1 MLTRFRILSSR
12 HEIISKKNW
21 EAVHPNLL
29 RAIESADFISFDYEL
44 TGLHIKNDR
53 YLGLDVAYAAH
64 SEGVKSYIPV
74 QLGIC
79 AARFDTLRQ
88 KWILTPAS
96 IYLYPSSVDESGRT
110 FSMSTAAMNFL
121 VSNGFNCNEWISHGL
136 SWLRPIEEQD
146 KRRAIK
152 LRMDEIRA
160 GTAVGK
166 PEAPTGVFEFPS
178 ESDRE
183 LMESLA
189 RQIVDWQKSDLHSPL
204 QVPMESAFTRLLA
217 HSYIAH
223 AFPGLFSSSVRRDE
237 KRFLCVYK
245 NRAELQKEQLVALEH
260 EMRQIDRLVGARSL
274 FDTISSRKI
283 PLVGHNCF
291 YDLLHTYQTFFEE
304 VPPHVEQF
312 KAKWMSRFSRTFD
325 TKHLAECNEILGGLH
340 PPATLKGL
348 CDFMI
353 ANNGLE
359 GVQIEPLSSDFQ
371 YSLPSATSNDHSH
384 DAGYD
389 AMMTSLVFILQ
400 LGHIMERKSLKWD
413 MVDWKGGSV
422 KTTTGAGLKVPVQEV
437 LRQSVNRIRL
447 VKSQPSVINLAE
459 RQ

>member
-1 MLTRFRILSSR
+1 V
-12 HEIISKKNW
+12 EEN
-21 EAVHPNLL
+21 
-29 RAIESADFISFDYEL
+29 
-44 TGLHIKNDR
+44 
-53 YLGLDVAYAAH
+53 
-64 SEGVKSYIPV
+64 
-74 QLGIC
+74 
-79 AARFDTLRQ
+79 
-88 KWILTPAS
+88 
-96 IYLYPSSVDESGRT
+96 GRT
-110 FSMSTAAMNFL
+110 FSMSTSAMNFL
-121 VSNGFNCNEWISHGL
+121 VSNGFDCNEWISQGL

-146 KRRAIK
+146 KRRAIQM
-152 LRMDEIRA
+152 RMDEIRA
-160 GTAVGK
+160 TTSTVGK
-166 PEAPTGVFEFPS
+166 PETPTGPFEFPS

-183 LMESLA
+183 SMEVLG
-189 RQIVDWQKSDLHSPL
+189 RQIAEWQKSNSHSPL
-204 QVPMESAFTRLLA
+204 EIPMESAFTRLLA

-223 AFPGLFSSSVRRDE
+223 AYPTLFSSSVRRDD
-237 KRFLCVYK
+237 KRFLCVYQ
-245 NRAELQKEQLVALEH
+245 NQADLQKEQLVALEN
-260 EMRQIDRLVGARSL
+260 ELKLIDKLIGARSL
-274 FDTISSRKI
+274 FDLISSRKI

-291 YDLLHTYQTFFEE
+291 YDLLHTHQTFYEE

-353 ANNGLE
+353 GNSGLD
-359 GVQIEPLSSDFQ
+359 GIQIEPLSSDFE
-371 YSLPSATSNDHSH
+371 YALPSATSNDHSH

-413 MVDWKGGSV
+413 MVDWKGGIV
-422 KTTTGAGLKVPVQEV
+422 KTSTGSGLKVPVQEV